1 MVVAWWLVARERP
14 VQNNSPRG
22 GPMDRV
28 LKSLVYGG
36 LIAGTVDIGAATLIN
51 MVNPLVI
58 LQAIASGLL
67 GRPAFQGGAG
77 VMLLGLVLQWGMS
90 ILIAA
95 FYSFGARQW
104 PVLARRGVWWGTL
117 YGVVVCIVMNYVV
130 VPLSAASHK
139 WTHPVSWYV
148 ENGLAM
154 LVFGWIVAFT
164 ANRFLASARSEPV
177 FALRKA

>member
-1 MVVAWWLVARERP
+1 
-14 VQNNSPRG
+14 
-22 GPMDRV
+22 MDRV

-36 LIAGTVDIGAATLIN
+36 LIAGTVDIGAATVIN
-51 MVNPLVI
+51 WVSPLVI

-67 GRPAFQGGAG
+67 GRAAFQGGAG

-95 FYSFGARQW
+95 FFSFAAALW
-104 PVLARRGVWWGTL
+104 PALARRWISWGTL
-117 YGVVVCIVMNYVV
+117 YGVIVFIVMNYVV

-139 WTHPVSWYV
+139 WSHPLSWFV

-154 LVFGWIVAFT
+154 LVFGWLVAF
-164 ANRFLASARSEPV
+164 AAHRFLASPRPEAVTLARGS
-177 FALRKA
+177 

>member
-1 MVVAWWLVARERP
+1 
-14 VQNNSPRG
+14 
-22 GPMDRV
+22 MDRV

-51 MVNPLVI
+51 WVNPLII

-67 GRPAFQGGAG
+67 GRSAFQGGAG

-95 FYSFGARQW
+95 FFSFAADRL
-104 PVLARRGVWWGTL
+104 PVLARRWVLWGTV
-117 YGVVVCIVMNYVV
+117 YGVVVFIVMNYVV

-139 WTHPVSWYV
+139 WTHPLSWFV

-154 LVFGWIVAFT
+154 LVFGWIIAFT
-164 ANRFLASARSEPV
+164 ANRCLTSPRSEAV
-177 FALRKA
+177 AAFR

>member
-1 MVVAWWLVARERP
+1 
-14 VQNNSPRG
+14 
-22 GPMDRV
+22 MDRV
-28 LKSLVYGG
+28 LKSLIYGG

-51 MVNPLVI
+51 LVSPLVI

-95 FYSFGARQW
+95 FFCFAASLW
-104 PVLARRGVWWGTL
+104 PVLARRWFSWGTL
-117 YGVVVCIVMNYVV
+117 YGVVVFIVMNYVV

-139 WTHPVSWYV
+139 WVHPLSWFV

-154 LVFGWIVAFT
+154 LVFGWIIAFT
-164 ANRFLASARSEPV
+164 ANRFLASPRSEPV
-177 FALRKA
+177 VALRQG

>member
-1 MVVAWWLVARERP
+1 
-14 VQNNSPRG
+14 
-22 GPMDRV
+22 MDRV
-28 LKSLVYGG
+28 LKSLIYGG

-51 MVNPLVI
+51 MVSPLVI

-67 GRPAFQGGAG
+67 GRPAFQGGGG

-95 FYSFGARQW
+95 FFCFAASKW
-104 PVLARRGVWWGTL
+104 PVLARRWILWGTV
-117 YGVVVCIVMNYVV
+117 YGVVVFIVMNYVV

-139 WTHPVSWYV
+139 WTHPLSWFV

-164 ANRFLASARSEPV
+164 ANRFLMGRRPEPV
-177 FALRKA
+177 VALR

>member
-1 MVVAWWLVARERP
+1 
-14 VQNNSPRG
+14 
-22 GPMDRV
+22 MDRV
-28 LKSLVYGG
+28 LKSLIYGG

-51 MVNPLVI
+51 AVSPLVI

-95 FYSFGARQW
+95 FFSFAASLR
-104 PVLARRGVWWGTL
+104 PVLARRWILWGTL
-117 YGVVVCIVMNYVV
+117 YGVAVFIVMNYVV

-139 WTHPVSWYV
+139 WTHPFSWFV

-154 LVFGWIVAFT
+154 LVFGWIVALT
-164 ANRFLASARSEPV
+164 ANRFLASPRSEAV
-177 FALRKA
+177 AAIQ